1 MNYFKKFKETSY
13 ENISKMSKDA
23 NLKNIS
29 NEWIKEITQYK
40 WAFNFEYLG
49 LTAIQFPNDVW
60 ALQEIIWKTK
70 PDLIIETGVAH
81 GGSLIFSASMLAILD
96 LSEKL
101 QKKEIYDPKESKKMV
116 LGIDIEI
123 RKHNKQK
130 ILDHPFSNYIELIEG
145 SSTDKELFQKVLKI
159 AKSYNNV
166 LVILDSNHSH
176 DHVLEELKLYSQL
189 INIGSYCIVLDTIIE
204 DMPKNF
210 FNDRPWDKGNNPKT
224 AVYEFLKN
232 NSCFEIDNQ
241 ICNKLLITVA
251 PDGFLKRKK

>member
-1 MNYFKKFKETSY
+1 M
-13 ENISKMSKDA
+13 
-23 NLKNIS
+23 
-29 NEWIKEITQYK
+29 
-40 WAFNFEYLG
+40 FE
-49 LTAIQFPNDVW
+49 
-60 ALQEIIWKTK
+60 K
-70 PDLIIETGVAH
+70 
-81 GGSLIFSASMLAILD
+81 
-96 LSEKL
+96 
-101 QKKEIYDPKESKKMV
+101 
-116 LGIDIEI
+116 
-123 RKHNKQK
+123 
-130 ILDHPFSNYIELIEG
+130 
-145 SSTDKELFQKVLKI
+145 KI

-166 LVILDSNHSH
+166 LVILDSNHTH